1 MPISEPYSP
10 VQAPVKR
17 PADVR
22 VFSLET
28 WKNAGGY
35 AATLFVVLAAMTA
48 TLHLHRADLRVPFA
62 YRDDNL
68 MAQMFIQNVIE
79 SGWVMDGPRLGAPGG
94 QNLRDFPLPDVFHL
108 AIIKFM
114 GWLFH
119 DSGLVL
125 NLYYLLGFPA
135 TALSSYF
142 VLRRFQL
149 GRMAALTAA
158 VLYACLPYHYGRMGG
173 HLFLA
178 AYYLLPLVIWL
189 IVRVYLG
196 RYPFLRADDDGKP
209 RWRFAS
215 HDAAGAVLICVL
227 TGLAGVYYAFFSCFF
242 LLAVG
247 GKAALR
253 ERRWTPLIVS
263 ALLILLISAAVG
275 TTLAPNLIYQARYG
289 ANSAVAAR
297 LPGEADS
304 YGLSVIEM
312 LAPIEGHR
320 IAAFQRLR
328 ERFLLPP
335 RWISGEFW
343 SVPLGV
349 TGSLGL
355 LYLLG
360 RFLWRR
366 RDKIE
371 RTSDALA
378 YLTVVALLF
387 GAVGGLGSCFS
398 LYVTPMIRCYERVS
412 VFVAFFALAALFLL
426 LHRLVS
432 RYDRNIWTHLVAF
445 TCFSTVLVLGVL
457 DQTSPLSSTIYAE
470 SKREYQSDADFG
482 RRMEAALPPGALV
495 YEMPYFEFPEAG
507 KLVEKLADYQLL
519 RPYLHTRTLRFSYGA
534 MKNRAA
540 SDRTALIAAKPLP
553 EALEMLALAGF
564 RGVYLDRA
572 GYADAGA
579 STEAELA
586 RLLSAAPMVSQS
598 GRQVFF
604 DMTSYVSALQTQ
616 YTDAVWEAK
625 SETASHPLELE
636 WTGAHG
642 QETDPKEGAF
652 RWCKA
657 KAQLNI
663 RNLLNRPR
671 RVVLNMNVV
680 GWQDKPVRLVLGGDL
695 CRREMSIGTA
705 WQPLELELLVPPGD
719 HFLTFACDG
728 LRMPTTHDPREL
740 VFRVGNFEYRIE
752 GE

>member
-1 MPISEPYSP
+1 MLISEPYSP
-10 VQAPVKR
+10 VQAPVER
-17 PADVR
+17 LAGPRAV
-22 VFSLET
+22 SLET

-48 TLHLHRADLRVPFA
+48 TLHLHRADLRVPFV
-62 YRDDNL
+62 YSGDNL
-68 MAQMFIQNVIE
+68 MSQMFIQNVIE

-94 QNLRDFPLPDVFHL
+94 QNLRDFPLPDVLHL

-114 GWLFH
+114 GWLLH

-125 NLYYLLGFPA
+125 NLYYLLCFPL
-135 TALSSYF
+135 TALSAYF
-142 VLRRFQL
+142 TLRCFRL
-149 GRMAALTAA
+149 GRMAGTTAA
-158 VLYACLPYHYGRMGG
+158 VLYACLPYHYGRMAG

-196 RYPFLRADDDGKP
+196 RYPFLQADRDGIP
-209 RWRFAS
+209 RWRIANL
-215 HDAAGAVLICVL
+215 DAAGAALICVL

-247 GKAALR
+247 VKSAFR

-263 ALLILLISAAVG
+263 ALLIFLISAAVG
-275 TTLAPNLIYQARYG
+275 TTLTPNLIYQARYG

-297 LPGEADS
+297 LPGEADT
-304 YGLSVIEM
+304 YGLSLNEM

-320 IAAFQRLR
+320 LAAFRRLR
-328 ERFLLPP
+328 ERFLLWP
-335 RWISGEFW
+335 RWTSGEFW
-343 SVPLGV
+343 GAPLGV
-349 TGSLGL
+349 TASLGL

-360 RFLWRR
+360 RFLWHR

-412 VFVAFFALAALFLL
+412 VFVGFFALAALFLL
-426 LHRLVS
+426 LDRLAS
-432 RYDRNIWTHLVAF
+432 RCGRNIWTHMIRISG
-445 TCFSTVLVLGVL
+445 FSVVVVLGVL
-457 DQTSPLSSTIYAE
+457 DQTSPLLSTTYAE
-470 SKREYQSDADFG
+470 AKHQYQSDADFG
-482 RRMEAALPPGALV
+482 RRMETALPPGSLI
-495 YEMPYFEFPEAG
+495 YQMPYFEFPEAG
-507 KLVEKLADYQLL
+507 KLVEKLGDYELV
-519 RPYLHTRTLRFSYGA
+519 RPYFHTRTLRFSYGA
-534 MKNRAA
+534 MKNRAT
-540 SDRTALIAAKPLP
+540 SDRLAHLAEQPLS
-553 EALEMLALAGF
+553 EALETLALGGF
-564 RGVYLDRA
+564 RGVYLDRD
-572 GYADAGA
+572 GYADKGA
-579 STEAELA
+579 ATEAELA
-586 RLLSAAPMVSQS
+586 RLLGAAPIVSQS

-604 DMTSYVSALQTQ
+604 DMTSYVSDLRTHFTVAE
-616 YTDAVWEAK
+616 WETK

-642 QETDPKEGAF
+642 QEIDPKEGAF

-663 RNLLNRPR
+663 RNLLDSPR
-671 RVVLNMNVV
+671 RVVLKMNVA
-680 GWQDKPVRLVLGGDL
+680 GWQEKPVPLVLGGDL
-695 CRREMSIGTA
+695 CRRELSLTPVH
-705 WQPLELELLVPPGD
+705 QLLELELLVPPGD

-728 LRMPTTHDPREL
+728 PRMPTTLDAREL
-740 VFRVGNFEYRIE
+740 FFRVGALEYHIE